1 MSVEVFGRILVQSK
15 EVQKGPAGIGFVLT
29 KEGDFDIEKR
39 RLRNIAPALEPQDAV
54 NLENLKTIKENLK
67 SNEENLKFVEENLK
81 IVEEKINQLTNSV
94 RYIEKQIMVVNQQV
108 P

>member
-1 MSVEVFGRILVQSK
+1 MSVDVTGRTLVQSK
-15 EVQKGPAGIGFVLT
+15 EVHKGPAGVGFVLT

-39 RLRNIAPALEPQDAV
+39 RLRNVAAALEPHGAV

-67 SNEENLKFVEENLK
+67 SNEENLKFIEEHLK

-94 RYIEKQIMVVNQQV
+94 RFVEKQIMVVNQHI

>member
-1 MSVEVFGRILVQSK
+1 MSVDVFGRILVQSK
-15 EVQKGPAGIGFVLT
+15 EVHKGPAGVGFVLT

-39 RLRNIAPALEPQDAV
+39 RLRNVASALEPHDAV

-67 SNEENLKFVEENLK
+67 SNEENLK

-94 RYIEKQIMVVNQQV
+94 RFVDKQIMVVNQHI